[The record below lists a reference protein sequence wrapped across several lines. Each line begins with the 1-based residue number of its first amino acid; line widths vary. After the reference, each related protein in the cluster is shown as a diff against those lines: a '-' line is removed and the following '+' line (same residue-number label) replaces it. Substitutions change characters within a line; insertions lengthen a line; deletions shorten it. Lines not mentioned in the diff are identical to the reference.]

1 MPMSAQALF
10 TDTQPPAIRVER
22 TADGFIT
29 IKLTGHWTLRG
40 VAHHADR
47 LMRELREYTP
57 DPEVH
62 WNLNTIS
69 ALDSVG
75 AFVLWRAT
83 EGRRPR
89 HLVVRPEHVPL
100 FRRWTDRRVPLE
112 PEQRTARL
120 DIVTSTAQIGRLAI
134 EHVSGFLSLLGQF
147 VLDCVWLLRHPMSTP
162 WRDISATIYQAGV
175 KALGI
180 TALVGFLTGVVVSY
194 LSSLELKSFGAGN
207 FIVVIVGIGIL
218 RELGPMLTAVLVAGR
233 SGSAMAAQLGVMRLT
248 EELDALS
255 AMGVSRSLRLV
266 LPKIVAMIM
275 VMPLLVVW
283 SDILAMLGGMFA
295 ARATLGIGLGR
306 FLSAFPEAVPLAN
319 FWLGVGKG
327 AVFGALVALV
337 ACHYGLRIKPNTE
350 SLAVETTSAVV
361 SAITLAIIADA
372 VFAIIFR
379 GVGLP

>member
-1 MPMSAQALF
+1 MLAQPQSV
-10 TDTQPPAIRVER
+10 DREPPAIRVER
-22 TADGFIT
+22 TPEGFIT

-83 EGRRPR
+83 EGRRPQ

-100 FRRWTDRRVPLE
+100 FRRWTERSVPLV
-112 PEQRTARL
+112 PEQRPARP
-120 DIVTSTAQIGRLAI
+120 DIVSLVAKFGRFAVG
-134 EHVSGFLSLLGQF
+134 HVSGFLSLMGQF
-147 VLDCVWLLRHPMSTP
+147 VLDCLWLLRNPRSMP
-162 WRDISATIYQAGV
+162 WRDLSATIHQAGV

-233 SGSAMAAQLGVMRLT
+233 SGSAMAAQLGVMRVT

-255 AMGVSRSLRLV
+255 AMGISRSLRLV
-266 LPKIVAMIM
+266 FPKIVAMIV

-283 SDILAMLGGMFA
+283 SDILALLGGMLA
-295 ARATLGIGLGR
+295 ARVTLGISLGR
-306 FLSAFPEAVPLAN
+306 FISSFPETVPLAN

-350 SLAVETTSAVV
+350 SLALETTSAVV

-379 GVGLP
+379 SVGLP

>member
-1 MPMSAQALF
+1 MSAQPQSTDLQAPAL
-10 TDTQPPAIRVER
+10 RVER
-22 TADGFIT
+22 TAEGFIT
-29 IKLTGHWTLRG
+29 IKLTGNWTLRG
-40 VAHHADR
+40 VAHHAER
-47 LMRELREYTP
+47 LMRELRVYTP
-57 DPEVH
+57 NPDVH
-62 WNLNTIS
+62 WNLNTLS

-83 EGRRPR
+83 DGRRPQ
-89 HLVVRPEHVPL
+89 HLVVRSEHLPL
-100 FRRWTDRRVPLE
+100 FRRWTERHVPQE
-112 PEQRTARL
+112 PETQTTHL
-120 DIVTSTAQIGRLAI
+120 DIVAATARTGRLAV
-134 EHVSGFLSLLGQF
+134 EHVSGFLGLIGQF
-147 VLDCVWLLRHPMSTP
+147 VLDCVWLLRHPGSTP

-175 KALGI
+175 RALGI

-194 LSSLELKSFGAGN
+194 LTSLELKSFGAGN

-233 SGSAMAAQLGVMRLT
+233 SGSAMAAQLGVMRVT

-255 AMGVSRSLRLV
+255 AMGISRSLRLV
-266 LPKIVAMIM
+266 LPKILAMVV

-283 SDILAMLGGMFA
+283 SDILAILGGMFA
-295 ARATLGIGLGR
+295 ARATLDISFGR

-327 AVFGALVALV
+327 AVFGVLVALV

-350 SLAVETTSAVV
+350 SLAIETTGAVV

-379 GVGLP
+379 SVGLP

>member
-1 MPMSAQALF
+1 MSAQPQF
-10 TDTQPPAIRVER
+10 TDMEPPAIRVER

-40 VAHHADR
+40 VAQHADR
-47 LMRELREYTP
+47 LMRELREYTSNP
-57 DPEVH
+57 DVH

-83 EGRRPR
+83 EGRRPQ

-100 FRRWTDRRVPLE
+100 FRRWTERQVPQE
-112 PEQRTARL
+112 PTRSIRRL
-120 DIVTSTAQIGRLAI
+120 DIVALGAQAGRRSV
-134 EHVSGFLSLLGQF
+134 EHAGDFLSLIGQF
-147 VLDCVWLLRHPMSTP
+147 VLDCLWLLRHPRSTP

-175 KALGI
+175 KALAI

-194 LSSLELKSFGAGN
+194 LSSLELKNFGAGN
-207 FIVVIVGIGIL
+207 FIVVIVGIGVL

-233 SGSAMAAQLGVMRLT
+233 SGSAMAAQLGVMRVT

-255 AMGVSRSLRLV
+255 AMGISRSLRLV
-266 LPKIVAMIM
+266 LPKIVALIV

-283 SDILAMLGGMFA
+283 SDILGMLGGIFA
-295 ARATLGIGLGR
+295 ARATLGIGLER
-306 FLSAFPEAVPLAN
+306 FVSAFPDAVPLEN

-337 ACHYGLRIKPNTE
+337 ACHFGLRIKPNTE
-350 SLAVETTSAVV
+350 SLAAETTNAVV
-361 SAITLAIIADA
+361 AAITLAIIADA
-372 VFAIIFR
+372 VFAIMFR
-379 GVGLP
+379 NVGLP